1 MFPLR
6 SVINNRN
13 IWKSLAVGRAAATTR
28 STAQMEEDV
37 SMQVPAH
44 SITARSLPRICIG
57 TVGGNPPAC
66 RVRRLPV
73 AVPRQSI
80 VWGGCRVSGQRT
92 SSSDLG
98 AAASSRNYQLPRSR
112 PQRLRTAAS
121 LRPARPQCAAEP
133 GAPQRRALRP
143 AHRSSPPR
151 VGVVPRCSTA
161 RSWHEG
167 CRAPTMAQT
176 AATPHPACPLRCAPS
191 ARVRACRV
199 SGGGR

>member
-112 PQRLRTAAS
+112 PQRLRTATS

-133 GAPQRRALRP
+133 LCAAQRSPAACRRPATLQPRTLLTRRPLHAHDGTDGGDLAPGEPTSLRAL
-143 AHRSSPPR
+143 
-151 VGVVPRCSTA
+151 CT
-161 RSWHEG
+161 
-167 CRAPTMAQT
+167 
-176 AATPHPACPLRCAPS
+176 
-191 ARVRACRV
+191 
-199 SGGGR
+199 